1 MAHTLRYYKEIT
13 HADGKVIRV
22 EFHEK
27 DGTAAAMELGDVI
40 QSLNLDLQDD
50 GDIDAPI
57 AKTMLNFTFIDAPD
71 HAEAKTKKCGAWE
84 EFYSPD
90 ATHWKVLLFEVVGG
104 EKMPIWGGYI
114 TPDSFREVLT
124 YRAGVSFIARDN
136 IGHMQDFPFDAKGND
151 DGMITL
157 MGVLTSAWAKIE
169 SPMRLNFTSSGAD
182 WLRCEDTLALDTY
195 MNVSAFEDKNW
206 YEVFEEVL
214 YSYGLVLRFTGNA
227 EVSVFPLRYL
237 PFYGGETTT
246 IVNPVFQTGAER
258 ELSPAVKRIEESV
271 EYELDEI
278 SQPLVQSSDFSGELI
293 NTAWNAYTAP
303 VWALINKNEGKGWSN
318 IDKNKT
324 RYFNARGYQIID
336 IPSTIST
343 EIAKEEIYDA
353 MWLLCSAKEARAE
366 YSRYIIP
373 NGFITKLKFGKAIYL
388 LGNINSGYSID
399 PVDDLPIRIS
409 YVVTLQHGGITNYLD
424 NEGKWVLNYTELEA
438 NDSNGISELVVNIPS
453 FAAEDKVLFSL
464 YITDISTS
472 NSGLNIEYIQVSSL
486 TFSAFENIPICKK
499 NIVNTNF
506 SETNNI
512 ILSRNPKIAP
522 ALNNSVFP
530 GIIKNGIFRKHGSV
544 YYPAKLWS
552 WNGSGAQQMAVYNH
566 LQLLCYHSKP
576 NNIIT
581 GTILNA
587 DVANHAK
594 LYRWGGVEHLLI
606 SGTLD
611 MLTGYIENATL
622 REFVR
627 YEDMWGDLTDTADFP
642 EVEGSSKTTAD
653 SGSSSQTTTYSNT
666 TNVTIGGEGGGTI
679 VLDTFMSDSSTN
691 GVQNRIIK
699 AYVDSSIAN
708 LINGAPTTLDTLK
721 EIADAFAESQD
732 VVEALESAIG
742 DKANKN
748 DVFTKEQTYDREHID
763 GEFEDVDNALAVR
776 ALKSEVYTKE
786 QIDGKLTGI
795 TTDIDNLE
803 SSKASN
809 TKVNAIDERL
819 KIEEGVTNTY
829 AAWWKDLMTYV
840 KVVDGNVVIDTNLLV
855 EGESATRG
863 TGDPSTGG
871 GIDLNALEKYLD
883 EYGYI
888 NEDDLREYGFV
899 DEQDVNNAINALN
912 IGDYA
917 KTSEVERL
925 FTALNIGQYAKTSD
939 VNTALGDKV
948 DKVSGKGL
956 STNDFTTAL
965 LNKLNAIAE
974 GAEVN
979 VQSDWNATSGD
990 AFIKNKPTLGTLA
1003 AKDNVA
1009 WSEVQSK
1016 PTFADVATSG
1026 SYNDLSD
1033 KPTIPTTMAWTEITD
1048 KPTFALVATTGKY
1061 SDLLGAPALAK
1072 VAISGKYSDLSGTP
1086 DLSVYALTDDVER
1099 LFTALNISQYA
1110 KTSELGDLAFVDS
1123 LSKSD
1128 VGLGNVANETY
1139 AGGTAVTLNGFSKAK
1154 TTASFYA
1161 PTSAGTVG
1169 YFLKSQGA
1177 GDAPIWS
1184 ALGALATK
1192 DSLTYSDV
1200 GVTKDVI
1207 TDLIGT
1213 TTYAAYNANG
1223 YLPRT
1228 GANLTAPFNLRN
1240 SADTQGYDAIMLDA
1254 SYNTFGSP
1262 VMPLRL
1268 RSSADIVLNKAGSN
1282 YTILDSKNYSS
1293 YALPLNGGTIE
1304 RTDTNSIPLILKS
1317 GNTAA
1322 SALGFAI
1329 KNGSGTAYLAYYGGT
1344 DWRITK
1350 EQWGA
1355 EYNLIHS
1362 GNIGSYALKTDGSN
1376 LMTGGISWG
1385 ATTSESWNVYN
1396 TGDGKGLQILN
1407 AVGSGSNVGALGDYG
1422 VGLAVSGYYGFCL
1435 AYNVSST
1442 KLRFKSSHSSFG
1454 ADWKTIAFTDSDI
1467 TGNAAGLKGTD
1478 GIVSATAGTSGR
1490 LSLNG
1495 RIYWNGDADWYSIGS
1510 YTETSGVP
1518 PFGRYIFYSGHIF
1531 KTASGEALR
1540 INSSGNILMGT
1551 TTDNGSGAKLQ
1562 VAGNMS
1568 VSNEIF
1574 MGINKALCFTN
1585 TASERVWAIF
1595 VDSNDI
1601 LRIGANAINS
1611 IKLDQNTTIEGNLSL
1626 KSTSILSFAA
1636 AGSIN
1641 ASTSGL
1647 EVDAPLKVL
1656 GKTTINNNLIVTGD
1670 VAVA

>member
-50 GDIDAPI
+50 GDIDAPV
-57 AKTMLNFTFIDAPD
+57 AKTMLNFTFVDAPD

-227 EVSVFPLRYL
+227 EVSIFPLRYL

-388 LGNINSGYSID
+388 LGNINSGYGID
-399 PVDDLPIRIS
+399 PVDDLPIRIN

-506 SETNNI
+506 SETNNV

-653 SGSSSQTTTYSNT
+653 SGTSSQTTTYSNT
-666 TNVTIGGEGGGTI
+666 TNVTIGGGSGTI

-742 DKANKN
+742 DKASKAN
-748 DVFTKEQTYDREHID
+748 T
-763 GEFEDVDNALAVR
+763 LAGYGITD
-776 ALKSEVYTKE
+776 AYTKE

-863 TGDPSTGG
+863 VGDPSTGG

-883 EYGYI
+883 EYGY
-888 NEDDLREYGFV
+888 V
-899 DEQDVNNAINALN
+899 TEQDVNNAIDALN

-925 FTALNIGQYAKTSD
+925 FTALNI
-939 VNTALGDKV
+939 
-948 DKVSGKGL
+948 
-956 STNDFTTAL
+956 
-965 LNKLNAIAE
+965 
-974 GAEVN
+974 
-979 VQSDWNATSGD
+979 
-990 AFIKNKPTLGTLA
+990 
-1003 AKDNVA
+1003 
-1009 WSEVQSK
+1009 
-1016 PTFADVATSG
+1016 
-1026 SYNDLSD
+1026 
-1033 KPTIPTTMAWTEITD
+1033 
-1048 KPTFALVATTGKY
+1048 
-1061 SDLLGAPALAK
+1061 
-1072 VAISGKYSDLSGTP
+1072 
-1086 DLSVYALTDDVER
+1086 
-1099 LFTALNISQYA
+1099 SQYA
-1110 KTSELGDLAFVDS
+1110 KKTELDDLSLYVSQNYARNNSLGKLAFAEVTTNAGQFLMTTGGGDTGWVS
-1123 LSKSD
+1123 YESIKQ
-1128 VGLGNVANETY
+1128 GLG
-1139 AGGTAVTLNGFSKAK
+1139 
-1154 TTASFYA
+1154 
-1161 PTSAGTVG
+1161 
-1169 YFLKSQGA
+1169 LK
-1177 GDAPIWS
+1177 
-1184 ALGALATK
+1184 ALAFK

-1200 GVTKDVI
+1200 GVTKDII
-1207 TDLIGT
+1207 TSLIGT

-1223 YLPRT
+1223 YLP
-1228 GANLTAPFNLRN
+1228 L
-1240 SADTQGYDAIMLDA
+1240 S
-1254 SYNTFGSP
+1254 
-1262 VMPLRL
+1262 
-1268 RSSADIVLNKAGSN
+1268 
-1282 YTILDSKNYSS
+1282 
-1293 YALPLNGGTIE
+1293 GGTIE
-1304 RTDTNSIPLILKS
+1304 STSANPLKLISPSNTWLMFRNTSGYLGEIGFNNEKVAHCTDAS
-1317 GNTAA
+1317 GVAKV
-1322 SALGFAI
+1322 I
-1329 KNGSGTAYLAYYGGT
+1329 
-1344 DWRITK
+1344 
-1350 EQWGA
+1350 
-1355 EYNLIHS
+1355 IHS
-1362 GNIGSYALKTDGSN
+1362 GNIGSQSVTSARKLVTSGGTN
-1376 LMTGGISWG
+1376 L
-1385 ATTSESWNVYN
+1385 VYSDSSSCFVAGLHDYS
-1396 TGDGKGLQILN
+1396 TYIDGKTI
-1407 AVGSGSNVGALGDYG
+1407 Y
-1422 VGLAVSGYYGFCL
+1422 
-1435 AYNVSST
+1435 
-1442 KLRFKSSHSSFG
+1442 LRY
-1454 ADWKTIAFTDSDI
+1454 A
-1467 TGNAAGLKGTD
+1467 
-1478 GIVSATAGTSGR
+1478 
-1490 LSLNG
+1490 
-1495 RIYWNGDADWYSIGS
+1495 
-1510 YTETSGVP
+1510 
-1518 PFGRYIFYSGHIF
+1518 
-1531 KTASGEALR
+1531 ASG
-1540 INSSGNILMGT
+1540 IGMVMNSSGNVTIGASDLAGTSTDHKLYVNGGIRAKGRLFLSSTDGYSMTITPTTSYLSLSAMQDGVKYLPIVLNANGGNILIGT
-1551 TTDNGSGAKLQ
+1551 TTDSGY
-1562 VAGNMS
+1562 
-1568 VSNEIF
+1568 
-1574 MGINKALCFTN
+1574 
-1585 TASERVWAIF
+1585 
-1595 VDSNDI
+1595 
-1601 LRIGANAINS
+1601 
-1611 IKLDQNTTIEGNLSL
+1611 KLDVNGKIRFEARTIWGQSFDGTGNVSGNLHLNTNKLYWHGDS
-1626 KSTSILSFAA
+1626 SNYSIVTSYTITESSPNIDYSGYGGHRFIASGKEVLR
-1636 AGSIN
+1636 IN
-1641 ASTSGL
+1641 ASGNVGIGTTSPSHKL
-1647 EVDAPLKVL
+1647 DVL
-1656 GKTTINNNLIVTGD
+1656 GSIRAYANDTSVRHIYATNSAGSVSLYVAVSGNRGILDATNGKWVLYTNGSATTIDTYPLTVTKAVTINGLTTINNNLIVYGESASTSDMRFKDVVENKSLSIADIAKAPCFSFTWKEKDDKSLHLGTSAQYWEAIAPELVTGED
-1670 VAVA
+1670 FKALNYASLGVAMGIALAKESINHEDRIKNLEDEIKILNGELKRLRYGIHQ